1 MLMKLFR
8 GMVAVEVDPVADLEV
23 DPVADLEVDLV
34 ADLEVDL
41 VADLEVDLVAGV
53 VAVDLVVTTGL
64 VGEVVVGVVRASR

>member
-1 MLMKLFR
+1 MAVNCMLMKLFR
-8 GMVAVEVDPVADLEV
+8 GMVAVEV

>member
-1 MLMKLFR
+1 MAVNCMLMKLFR

-23 DPVADLEVDLV
+23 DLV
-34 ADLEVDL
+34 AVLEVDL